1 MFSSDTYYNIFVK
14 DQLFIR
20 SIRIDDKVSK
30 DSYPYDIPS
39 ISFLIDNTLYF
50 NKKVTFFIGENGS
63 GKSTVIEALALC
75 CGFNA
80 EGGTRNFSF
89 STSNS
94 HSDLYKHLI
103 VSKGAHFKDGFFL
116 RAESFYNVASYI
128 DEIDKEGFGRP
139 IIDSYGG
146 ISLHQQSHGESFM
159 ALVRNRFSGQG
170 LYLLDEPEAAVS
182 PERLMQLLVRI
193 HDLEKDSQFIICTH
207 SPILMSY
214 PGAEIYELNAEG
226 IRSVKYKETRHYQI
240 TRDFIERPEAMY
252 RYLFEE

>member
-1 MFSSDTYYNIFVK
+1 MEE
-14 DQLFIR
+14 LFIK
-20 SIRIDDKVSK
+20 SIGVDENIA
-30 DSYPYDIPS
+30 
-39 ISFLIDNTLYF
+39 IDNYLYQIPAVRYLMKEPLKF
-50 NKKVTFFIGENGS
+50 DRHVTFLIGENGT
-63 GKSTVIEALALC
+63 GKSTILEALAVN

-89 STSNS
+89 SNSNT
-94 HSDLYKHLI
+94 HSDLHEHLI
-103 VSKGAHFKDGFFL
+103 VGKGGHFKDGFFL

-128 DEIDKEGFGRP
+128 DELDKGGGGRP

-146 ISLHQQSHGESFM
+146 VSLHHQSHGESFM
-159 ALVRNRFSGQG
+159 ALVKNRFSGQG

-214 PGAEIYELNAEG
+214 PNAKIYELDEEG
-226 IRSVKYKETRHYQI
+226 IRSVEFKETRHYQI
-240 TRDFIERPEAMY
+240 TRDFIERPEMMY
-252 RYLFEE
+252 KYLFDE